1 MMTKVK
7 DLKRMLEEF
16 PDEMD
21 IFIKDDRQSLHFRRL
36 TLEKMDVNF
45 PWLEKDQQQPI
56 VSIVMI
62 D

>member
-1 MMTKVK
+1 MTKVK

-21 IFIKDDRQSLHFRRL
+21 IFIKDERQSVHFRSL
-36 TLEKMDVNF
+36 TLEKMDVKF
-45 PWLEKDQQQPI
+45 PWLEKDQQHLI
-56 VSIVMI
+56 VSIRMI